1 MDANL
6 EIARL
11 QKEIS
16 QRLGLSAENLIFE
29 YENAGDQVRLDLIT
43 VNPRH
48 DQSFLYHSCMGETKG
63 TALQNLL
70 AYVVKNYREEQS
82 YTVQWKHIG
91 EPELQTSYF
100 RARSMF
106 EVLSKFSHGREMSDY
121 VLYSITLN
129 PIS

>member
-1 MDANL
+1 MDPNL

-16 QRLGLSAENLIFE
+16 QRLGLSADNLIFE
-29 YENAGDQVRLDLIT
+29 YETSDEGVTLNLIT

-48 DQSFLYHSCMGETKG
+48 DQSFLYHSCTGGSKG
-63 TALQNLL
+63 NALQNLFE
-70 AYVVKNYREEQS
+70 YVVKNYREEQS

-91 EPELQTSYF
+91 EAELQTSYF